1 MVHRRRKAGGA
12 AWNAPRSGEQSIIQD
27 APTAMARNG
36 AAMNFELNEEQQLI
50 QDTAKRFAAEEI
62 APTIVEEEHQHA
74 FRPDRVAKMGQL
86 GFFSCALPEELGGSG
101 MGFMESVL
109 MAEQIAK
116 VSASWRVPFN
126 MQNLGPA
133 LTVTKFGTPEQK
145 KKYVPGWVAGTQLG
159 FFAMTEPN
167 TGSDVASMRTYALDK
182 GDHFEIHGN
191 KMWISQAHVGDVG
204 LLYAATDKAQGNK
217 GITAFIIEPKKMKG
231 CTARAIETKLGLHCA
246 PTGEFV
252 FEGMQVPKENV
263 LGKVGDG
270 FRVCMW
276 QLNQTRLGCAAGAL
290 GVAGGALDLAIKYA
304 NERTQ
309 FGKTISQHQMV
320 QAQIADMVVEHHAA
334 QMLVYRAAWLKD
346 QGKPN
351 QYETSVAKLAASE
364 AAVRAANECMKIYGS
379 YGFSTEF
386 PAERFYRDAK
396 SLQVVEGTSNI
407 QRIIISGMACG
418 FTANRE

>member
-1 MVHRRRKAGGA
+1 
-12 AWNAPRSGEQSIIQD
+12 
-27 APTAMARNG
+27 
-36 AAMNFELNEEQQLI
+36 MNFELTEEQRLI
-50 QDTAKRFAAEEI
+50 QDTAQRFAAEQI
-62 APTIVEEEHQHA
+62 APTLEEEERKHE
-74 FRPDRVAKMGQL
+74 FRADRVAKMGGL

-109 MAEQIAK
+109 MSEQISR
-116 VSASWRVPFN
+116 VSASWRLPFN

-133 LTVTKFGTPEQK
+133 LTVAKFGSDAQK
-145 KKYVPGWVAGTQLG
+145 KRYVPGWVAGTQLG

-167 TGSDVASMRTYALDK
+167 TGSDVASMKTHAVDK
-182 GDHFEIHGN
+182 GDHWEVHGS
-191 KMWISQAHVGDVG
+191 KMWISQAHVGDAG
-204 LLYAATDKAQGNK
+204 LLYAYTDKSKGNK

-231 CTARAIETKLGLHCA
+231 CSARAIETKLGLHCA

-252 FEGMQVPKENV
+252 FQGMQVPKENV
-263 LGKVGDG
+263 LGSPGEG
-270 FRVCMW
+270 FRICMW

-290 GVAGGALDLAIKYA
+290 GVAGGALDLAINYA

-309 FGKTISQHQMV
+309 FGKPIAQHQMI
-320 QAQIADMVVEHHAA
+320 QAQIAEMVVEHQAA

-364 AAVRAANECMKIYGS
+364 AAVHAANECIKIFGS
-379 YGFSTEF
+379 YGFSTEY

-396 SLQVVEGTSNI
+396 SLQIVEGTSNI
-407 QRIIISGMACG
+407 QKIIISGMACG
-418 FTANRE
+418 ATPNRE

>member
-1 MVHRRRKAGGA
+1 MGTSSSCSNDERQGIHKNEAG
-12 AWNAPRSGEQSIIQD
+12 
-27 APTAMARNG
+27 
-36 AAMNFELNEEQQLI
+36 MNFELTEAQRLI
-50 QDTAKRFAAEEI
+50 QDPARRFAAEQI
-62 APTIVEEEHQHA
+62 APTLEAEEARHE
-74 FRPDRVAKMGQL
+74 FRADRVARMGEL

-101 MGFMESVL
+101 MGFVESVL
-109 MAEQIAK
+109 MAEQIAR
-116 VSASWRVPFN
+116 VSASWRLPFN

-133 LTVTKFGTPEQK
+133 LTVTKFGTAEQK

-167 TGSDVASMRTYALDK
+167 TGSDVASMKTHAIDK
-182 GDHFEIHGN
+182 GDHWEVHGN
-191 KMWISQAHVGDVG
+191 KMWISQAHVGDAG
-204 LLYAATDKAQGNK
+204 LLYAYTDKSAGNK
-217 GITAFIIEPKKMKG
+217 GMTAFIIEPKKMKG
-231 CTARAIETKLGLHCA
+231 VTARAIETKLGLHCA

-263 LGKVGDG
+263 LGNPGDG
-270 FRVCMW
+270 FRICMW

-309 FGKTISQHQMV
+309 FGKPISQHQMV
-320 QAQIADMVVEHHAA
+320 QAQIAEMVVEHHAA

-364 AAVRAANECMKIYGS
+364 AAVHAANECMKIYGS

-407 QRIIISGMACG
+407 QKIIISGMATG
-418 FTANRE
+418 ATPNRE